1 MQSLQ
6 LQLPRFLCVLV
17 LQHPFWGDHFLQD
30 QGLPVVGYLETENVA
45 ILRWEHKAKSGLLVT
60 QAAWC
65 VLC

>member
-17 LQHPFWGDHFLQD
+17 LQHPFRGDHFLQD